1 MDLKVSEK
9 EFQELSLKATTLDY
23 IEEFLGDLTEG
34 QRNYHTTGE
43 LADLLL
49 KLIEHTREHSE
60 CTDNFRTWIK
70 GVRE

>member
-9 EFQELSLKATTLDY
+9 EFSELSLKATTLDY
-23 IEEFLGDLTEG
+23 IEEFMGDLTEG
-34 QRNYHTTGE
+34 QRNYHTAGE

-49 KLIEHTREHSE
+49 KLIENTRRNSE
-60 CTDNFRTWIK
+60 CTTDFRTWLK

>member
-9 EFQELSLKATTLDY
+9 EFSELSLKATTLDY

-34 QRNYHTTGE
+34 QRNYHTTGD

-49 KLIEHTREHSE
+49 KFIENTRRHSE
-60 CTDNFRTWIK
+60 CTANFNTWIK